1 MENKN
6 LWEFSKIKLD
16 FLKPF
21 LTTLL
26 LLDAGLI
33 GFIFLNFDKN
43 GFILNFCS
51 TIAIFLVSIL
61 FCYLL
66 KACLD
71 VLKEMK
77 GLL

>member
-6 LWEFSKIKLD
+6 LWEFLKIKLD

-51 TIAIFLVSIL
+51 TIAIFFNNFRNIFL
-61 FCYLL
+61 FHFNISHNFIYI
-66 KACLD
+66 
-71 VLKEMK
+71 
-77 GLL
+77 